1 MKVLAKQ
8 HGFFSAIRSAGVW
21 TALVNDNWEQAPAPL
36 DDIWYSSSYIDLK
49 GVAINGD
56 TVFPK
61 AATVQY
67 AGRHALAG
75 PAGSSMIIH
84 DIVTSIPIDTSDQ
97 TVLNGIFTFGV
108 GFHGGTSLAKG
119 TLNFEHVIY
128 GRSQRW
134 ANDLDVAANFP
145 EMREELFYGS
155 MQPTA
160 SDRLYCY
167 RFVGLY
173 VTGDTG
179 MDIPPARQLFE
190 VDTKEEPEYQHLMRL
205 KRSYDLQQSYDED

>member
-1 MKVLAKQ
+1 MKVLVKQ
-8 HGFFSAIRSAGVW
+8 HGFLSAIRAAGVW
-21 TALVNDNWEQAPAPL
+21 TVLVNDNWEQAPAPL
-36 DDIWYSSSYIDLK
+36 DDIWFSSSYIDLK
-49 GVAINGD
+49 GVSIDGD

-67 AGRHALAG
+67 AGRHALIG
-75 PAGSSMIIH
+75 TPGSSMIIH
-84 DIVTSIPIDTSDQ
+84 DIITSIPIDTSDSN
-97 TVLNGIFTFGV
+97 VLNGIFTFGA
-108 GFHGGTSLAKG
+108 GFAGSTSLAKG
-119 TLNFEHVIY
+119 SLNFEHVIY

-134 ANDLDVAANFP
+134 GNDLDVAAAFP
-145 EMREELFYGS
+145 EMREEIFYGS

-173 VTGDTG
+173 VLDDTG
-179 MDIPPARQLFE
+179 MDIPPARQLIQVE
-190 VDTKEEPEYQHLMRL
+190 VKEEPEYQHLMRL

>member
-8 HGFFSAIRSAGVW
+8 HGFLSTLRTGGVW
-21 TALVNDNWEQAPAPL
+21 TVLVNDNWEQAPAPL

-49 GVAINGD
+49 GLSIDGD

-61 AATVQY
+61 AATVQS
-67 AGRHALAG
+67 AGRHALVG

-97 TVLNGIFTFGV
+97 QVLNGIFTIGV
-108 GFHGGTSLAKG
+108 GFNAAAANAKG

-128 GRSQRW
+128 ARSQRW
-134 ANDLDVAANFP
+134 ANDLDVAASFP
-145 EMREELFYGS
+145 EMREEVFYGS

-173 VTGDTG
+173 VVGDTG
-179 MDIPPARQLFE
+179 MDIPPARQLIE
-190 VDTKEEPEYQHLMRL
+190 VDAKEEPEYQHLMRL
-205 KRSYDLQQSYDED
+205 KRSYELQQTDRD

>member
-8 HGFFSAIRSAGVW
+8 HGFLSALRTEGVW
-21 TALVNDNWEQAPAPL
+21 TVLVNNDWEQAPAPL

-49 GVAINGD
+49 GLSIDGD
-56 TVFPK
+56 TVFPQ
-61 AATVQY
+61 AATVQF
-67 AGRHALAG
+67 AGRHALVG

-84 DIVTSIPIDTSDQ
+84 DIITSIPIDTSDQ
-97 TVLNGIFTFGV
+97 QILNGIFTV
-108 GFHGGTSLAKG
+108 GIGFNGNTANAKG
-119 TLNFEHVIY
+119 ILNFEHVIY
-128 GRSQRW
+128 ARSQRW
-134 ANDLDVAANFP
+134 ANDLDVAASFP
-145 EMREELFYGS
+145 EMREEIFYGS

-173 VTGDTG
+173 AVGDSG
-179 MDIPPARQLFE
+179 MDIPPARQLLE

-205 KRSYDLQQSYDED
+205 KRSYDLQQTDRD